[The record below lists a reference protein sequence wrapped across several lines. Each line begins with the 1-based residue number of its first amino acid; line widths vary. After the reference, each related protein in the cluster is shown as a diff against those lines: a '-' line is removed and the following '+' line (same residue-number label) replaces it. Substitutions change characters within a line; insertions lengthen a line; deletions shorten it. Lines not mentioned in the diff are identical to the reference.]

1 MPPEIATIQEAQHA
15 LRQRTQWLLDCP
27 DDQVAAA
34 YLDVLL
40 TTEHMFCLEQDL
52 MESYAFPIRQL
63 HLEQH
68 ARVLQGLH
76 CIHGEVMRGASDRGR
91 LAGGRLLMDWL
102 HLHQDTL
109 DASFD
114 IWMDYCRSGLID
126 PREPGATGAFTA
138 H

>member
-1 MPPEIATIQEAQHA
+1 MPPEITEIREAQQA
-15 LRQRTQWLLDCP
+15 LHQRTEWLLACP
-27 DDQVAAA
+27 EDHVAAA
-34 YLDVLL
+34 YLEVIR
-40 TTEHMFCLEQDL
+40 TTERLFWLEQNL
-52 MESYAFPIRQL
+52 MERYAFPIRQL

-68 ARVLQGLH
+68 ARVLQSLH
-76 CIHGEVMRGASDRGR
+76 CVHCEVMRGASDRGR